1 MCVLGEGRGGSQ
13 GPSPWALLSA
23 FVMIWINNMLIKFKE
38 NIKLGG
44 SMNTSE
50 NKGRSSVVSQR
61 LWKKGKQQSEIQV
74 KNKLDERF
82 IRCQR

>member
-13 GPSPWALLSA
+13 RPSPWALLSA
-23 FVMIWINNMLIKFKE
+23 FAIIRINSMLIKFKE

-50 NKGRSSVVSQR
+50 NKGRSSVESQR
-61 LWKKGKQQSEIQV
+61 LWKKAENNKV
-74 KNKLDERF
+74 KFKLKTNQMRDL
-82 IRCQR
+82 